1 MSSFSFR
8 MTSILAMAA
17 VVFGSAALPAA
28 AAETLRIGGTGAAT
42 VLMQRLGAAFEAT
55 GTDIK
60 VEVIPGL
67 GSSGAIAATMDGVL
81 DIAVSARPLKQA
93 ETGLTETVAA
103 RTPFGLVSSNPKP
116 GNIAGK
122 DVAAFYA
129 SATSKWPDGSAVR
142 VILRPKSESDTALL
156 GATFPGMTDA
166 IEQVRNRIDVPMAAT
181 DQDNLRMA
189 AAIKGSLVGT
199 SLAQLVT
206 EHHHL
211 QFLTIDGA
219 EPTLEN
225 LESGEYPYFKP
236 FRFVFP
242 DNPAPLVER
251 FMAFVASDEGKSLL
265 REAAC
270 LPAAP

>member
-1 MSSFSFR
+1 MSGSGFR
-8 MTSILAMAA
+8 MASNLAMVTIALCL
-17 VVFGSAALPAA
+17 VALPAA
-28 AAETLRIGGTGAAT
+28 TAETLRIGGTGAAT
-42 VLMQRLGAAFEAT
+42 ELMKRLGSAFQATEA
-55 GTDIK
+55 DVK
-60 VEVIPGL
+60 VEVIAGL
-67 GSSGAIAATMDGVL
+67 GSSGAIAAAMDNVL
-81 DIAVSARPLKQA
+81 DIAVSARPLKPA
-93 ETGLTETVAA
+93 ESGLTEMIAA
-103 RTPFGLVSSNPKP
+103 RTPFGLVSSNSAP

-122 DVAAFYA
+122 DVAAFFA
-129 SATSKWPDGSAVR
+129 SATSTWPDGSAVR

-166 IEQVRNRIDVPMAAT
+166 IEQVRNRIDVPLAAT

-199 SLAQLVT
+199 SLVQMVT

-225 LESGEYPYFKP
+225 LQSGEYPYSKP

-242 DNPAPLVER
+242 ANPAPLVER
-251 FMAFVASDEGKSLL
+251 FMAFVASDDGESLL
-265 REAAC
+265 REAGC
-270 LPAAP
+270 LPGAQ